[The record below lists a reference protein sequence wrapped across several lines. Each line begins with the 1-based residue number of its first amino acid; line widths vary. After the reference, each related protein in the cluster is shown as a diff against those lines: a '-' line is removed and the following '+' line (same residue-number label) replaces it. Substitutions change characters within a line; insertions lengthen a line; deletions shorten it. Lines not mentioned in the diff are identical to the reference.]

1 MTPEQ
6 ETRIKELEAKALK
19 LLTEVE
25 CILYEVEHIKAE
37 HRQTLA
43 INGVVQDFLDPRRF
57 K

>member
-6 ETRIKELEAKALK
+6 EAKVKELEATVLK
-19 LLTEVE
+19 TLAEVE
-25 CILYEVEHIKAE
+25 CILYEIEHIKAE

>member
-6 ETRIKELEAKALK
+6 EAKVKELEAKALK
-19 LLTEVE
+19 LMAEVE

-43 INGVVQDFLDPRRF
+43 VNGLVQDLIDPRRF

>member
-6 ETRIKELEAKALK
+6 EARVKELEAKALK

>member
-6 ETRIKELEAKALK
+6 EARVKELEATVLK
-19 LLTEVE
+19 TLAEVE
-25 CILYEVEHIKAE
+25 CILYEIEHIKAE